1 MIFARRV
8 RLTAFILVMFLGMVF
23 AFHSPVPT
31 MVHAQQPTGSIPT
44 VTGTPGGATVALYL
58 DEGHPQEYVYSG
70 PSIYLYPAIGVLLAG
85 QEVPAYGY
93 SEDKNWIQI
102 YYPGV
107 PNSVA
112 WVYAPYVKVV
122 KFGELPLVAAPP
134 TPTPASTPV
143 VNINPTLVA
152 AFSTPVLPTRLP
164 TFTPPVPLVVATF
177 VDEAVNTNRVPVG
190 LLIFGFGFVGA
201 LGTIISFLRGR

>member
-1 MIFARRV
+1 MI
-8 RLTAFILVMFLGMVF
+8 LTRKIRFGTFFIFMFLGMMF
-23 AFHSPVPT
+23 AFHSPLQT
-31 MVHAQQPTGSIPT
+31 SAHAQQPTGSIPT
-44 VTGTPGGATVALYL
+44 VTGTPSGATVALYL
-58 DEGHPQEYVYSG
+58 DEGHPQEYVSSG

-122 KFGELPLVAAPP
+122 KIGELPQVPAPP
-134 TPTPASTPV
+134 TPTPASTPI

-152 AFSTPVLPTRLP
+152 AFSTPIEPTRLP

-177 VDEAVNTNRVPVG
+177 VDSITNNNRVPVG
-190 LLIFGFGFVGA
+190 LLIIILGFIGAFGT
-201 LGTIISFLRGR
+201 LISFLRGR

>member
-1 MIFARRV
+1 MSGGV
-8 RLTAFILVMFLGMVF
+8 VLTFY
-23 AFHSPVPT
+23 SPMQPS
-31 MVHAQQPTGSIPT
+31 VHAQQPTGSIPT
-44 VTGTPGGATVALYL
+44 VTGTPAGAIVALYL
-58 DEGHPQEYVYSG
+58 DADHPQENVYSG

-112 WVYAPYVKVV
+112 WVYAPYVKIV
-122 KFGELPLVAAPP
+122 KIGQLPVLDAPP

-143 VNINPTLVA
+143 ISINPTLVA
-152 AFSTPVLPTRLP
+152 AFITPVIPTRLP
-164 TFTPPVPLVVATF
+164 TFTPPAPLSIATF
-177 VDEAVNTNRVPVG
+177 VDDESNANQIPIG

-201 LGTIISFLRGR
+201 FGAIISFLRGK

>member
-1 MIFARRV
+1 MSTRKIRFGV
-8 RLTAFILVMFLGMVF
+8 FFVVMFVGMLL
-23 AFHSPVPT
+23 ALQTPLQSPVF
-31 MVHAQQPTGSIPT
+31 AQQPTGSVPT
-44 VTGTPGGATVALYL
+44 VTGTPSGATVALYL
-58 DEGHPQEYVYSG
+58 DAGHPQEYVYSG

-107 PNSVA
+107 PHSVA

-122 KFGELPLVAAPP
+122 KFGELPLVAAPS
-134 TPTPASTPV
+134 TPTPASTPI
-143 VNINPTLVA
+143 VNINPTLMA
-152 AFSTPVLPTRLP
+152 AFVTPVIPTRLP

-177 VDEAVNTNRVPVG
+177 VDAVSNNNRIPMG
-190 LLIFGFGFVGA
+190 LLIFGLGFVGG